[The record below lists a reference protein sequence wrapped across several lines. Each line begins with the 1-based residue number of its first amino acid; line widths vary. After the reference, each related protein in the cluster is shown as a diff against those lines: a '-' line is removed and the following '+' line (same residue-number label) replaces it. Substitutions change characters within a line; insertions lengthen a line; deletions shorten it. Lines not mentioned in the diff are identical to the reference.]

1 MVQFNDNITRYLRY
15 FKFGKKLA
23 KEGLCLVS
31 IFVLRSL
38 YAVAT
43 VLLIFPATCGVIILM
58 VAGAQ
63 SVAKQPTCGSLPPPS
78 YSSHTPQSAGN
89 RGGGLVTHGYHN
101 WPSDVD
107 NHGSLGCVQY
117 VLPTNTQY
125 IVCVGG
131 QKYTIL
137 VSLASIIHP
146 LQRLGKS
153 HAHTRKRLPT
163 NKLLQSR

>member
-1 MVQFNDNITRYLRY
+1 MIISQDICDIFNLVKLLKRGPLSGLYIRFEVSICCSHSASHIPSNLWRDNID
-15 FKFGKKLA
+15 G
-23 KEGLCLVS
+23 
-31 IFVLRSL
+31 
-38 YAVAT
+38 
-43 VLLIFPATCGVIILM
+43 
-58 VAGAQ
+58 
-63 SVAKQPTCGSLPPPS
+63 GSSPICCQTTHLWVPLPPPS

-117 VLPTNTQY
+117 VLPSNTQY